1 MQPTGKHYGGIMA
14 NSASGESVIERVV
27 KIMDAFSKGR
37 PWLPLKDLVRITGM
51 SRSTVHRLAMD
62 LAANGLL
69 ERNAAGEFGV
79 GMKMWELASRSNPL
93 EEFRRRGLPFLEG
106 VHAAVQEHVA
116 LSIPDVENNSVLYL
130 ERLDRHGT
138 VMNLAQVAGRLDIHT
153 TSSGMAMMAH
163 MAGWVQD
170 RFLAGK
176 LEKTTAA
183 TEIDPVKI
191 RSHLALIRERGYAR
205 LVGVLIEEN
214 TAYSVPVFG
223 QGQTVIGA
231 ISAVVPSVDED
242 AGLLLPVLVAA
253 GRGLSRTMGA
263 ERRPYGS
270 RPWLTHPGTD

>member
-1 MQPTGKHYGGIMA
+1 MA

-27 KIMDAFSKGR
+27 KIMDAFSKGQ
-37 PWLPLKDLVRITGM
+37 PWLPLKELVRITGM
-51 SRSTVHRLAMD
+51 SSSTVHRLAMD

-69 ERNAAGEFGV
+69 ERNATGEFGV

-106 VHAAVQEHVA
+106 VHAAVREHVS
-116 LSIPDVENNSVLYL
+116 LSIPDVETNSVLYL
-130 ERLDRHGT
+130 ERLDRHGS
-138 VMNLAQVAGRLDIHT
+138 VMNLAEVAGRLDIHT

-163 MAGWVQD
+163 MPGWVQD

-183 TEIDPVKI
+183 TETDPARI
-191 RSHLALIRERGYAR
+191 RGNLAVIRERGYAR
-205 LVGVLIEEN
+205 LVGVLVEEN

-223 QGQTVIGA
+223 QGHAVIGA
-231 ISAVVPSVDED
+231 ISVVVPSVDED
-242 AGLLLPVLVAA
+242 AGLILPVLVAA

-270 RPWLTHPGTD
+270 RPWLASTSAE

>member
-1 MQPTGKHYGGIMA
+1 MA

-27 KIMDAFSKGR
+27 KIMDAFSKGQ
-37 PWLPLKDLVRITGM
+37 PWLPLKELVRITGM
-51 SRSTVHRLAMD
+51 SSSTVHRLAMD
-62 LAANGLL
+62 LASSGLL
-69 ERNAAGEFGV
+69 ERNASGEFGV

-106 VHAAVQEHVA
+106 VHAAVREHVS

-138 VMNLAQVAGRLDIHT
+138 VMNLAEVAGRLDIHT

-163 MAGWVQD
+163 MPGWVQD
-170 RFLAGK
+170 RFLAGT
-176 LEKTTAA
+176 LEKTTPA
-183 TEIDPVKI
+183 TETDPAKV
-191 RSHLALIRERGYAR
+191 RANLALIRERGYAR
-205 LVGVLIEEN
+205 LVGVLVEEN

-223 QGQTVIGA
+223 QGHAVIGA
-231 ISAVVPSVDED
+231 ISVVVPSVDED
-242 AGLLLPVLVAA
+242 AGLILPVLVAA

-270 RPWLTHPGTD
+270 RPWLSPTATD